1 MTTDQRIIEMWKIE
15 FAFPE
20 KPPVKVP
27 VIVSGRYV
35 TVMTQP
41 GRRYPQRDAI
51 RSDYHYYAPTR
62 HEALQELVA
71 HWDTRV
77 KAQQDYLDSVSS
89 MRRKAAQQLE
99 KELTT

>member
-1 MTTDQRIIEMWKIE
+1 MSDAQIVELWKIE

-27 VIVSGRYV
+27 VVVSGRYV
-35 TVMTQP
+35 TLTTQP

-71 HWDTRV
+71 HWDTRI
-77 KAQQDYLDSVSS
+77 KAQQAMLDKVMD

>member
-1 MTTDQRIIEMWKIE
+1 MTDAQIVELWKIE

-27 VIVSGRYV
+27 VVVSGRYV
-35 TVMTQP
+35 TLMTQP

-62 HEALQELVA
+62 HEVLQELVA
-71 HWDTRV
+71 HWDTRI
-77 KAQQDYLDSVSS
+77 KAQRAVLDKVTD